1 MVVVARIIFAAFIV
15 FLLFAAILIFSS
27 IAGFW
32 GGGYMIVSA
41 VMVIVTWGVLTA
53 LMVRTLILAFPLAV
67 DNGGDSDKTLYWSS
81 RLFLTI
87 AIHSVVTGLGLG
99 FLAFVGC
106 GCFWLPNL
114 YHWVG
119 LVCAFLGFTMYFL
132 LPWIVRTFAFDD
144 GIHSKPYSLWVKIVF
159 PVLVAVIWGLAW
171 LIPYLYLKGDINEAD
186 YKRTGPPPR
195 PDQVYKLPFPGGE
208 SSWVIQGNNSG
219 SNHSGSQKYAWDFRR
234 PCGTPILAARGGFIA
249 SDPIVNND
257 GVGGSNNEI
266 DVDQGDGTIGRY
278 LHFQYQSTKLKK
290 NDRVNPGD
298 ELAKVGS
305 VGNSLTGHIHFVV
318 DDKVKKTSV
327 AITFQDVKEDGGIPR
342 TFHSYK
348 SGNRFSK

>member
-1 MVVVARIIFAAFIV
+1 MALGRILFAMFII

-41 VMVIVTWGVLTA
+41 VMVIVTWSVLSA
-53 LMVRTLILAFPLAV
+53 LMIRALILAFPLAV

-106 GCFWLPNL
+106 GCYWLPSL

-119 LVCAFLGFTMYFL
+119 LVAAVLGFAMYFL
-132 LPWIVRTFAFDD
+132 LPWIVRTCTFDE
-144 GIHSKPYSLWVKIVF
+144 GIHSKPYSLWVKIFF
-159 PVLVAVIWGLAW
+159 PALVAVIWALAW
-171 LIPYLYLKGDINEAD
+171 LIPYWYLRGDIKVEN
-186 YKRTGPPPR
+186 YKWAGVGPAP
-195 PDQVYKLPFPGGE
+195 VYKLPFPGGE

-219 SNHSGSQKYAWDFRR
+219 SNHSGNATYAWDFRR
-234 PCGTPILAARGGFIA
+234 PCGTPILAARDGKIA
-249 SDPIVNND
+249 SKPIVNND
-257 GVGGSNNEI
+257 GVGGDNNEI
-266 DVDQGDGTIGRY
+266 DVDHGDGTIGRY
-278 LHFQYQSTKLKK
+278 LHFQYQSTKLQKD
-290 NDRVNPGD
+290 DRVKAGD

-318 DDKVKKTSV
+318 DDKVKKTSTP
-327 AITFQDVKEDGGIPR
+327 ITFQDVKEDGGIPR